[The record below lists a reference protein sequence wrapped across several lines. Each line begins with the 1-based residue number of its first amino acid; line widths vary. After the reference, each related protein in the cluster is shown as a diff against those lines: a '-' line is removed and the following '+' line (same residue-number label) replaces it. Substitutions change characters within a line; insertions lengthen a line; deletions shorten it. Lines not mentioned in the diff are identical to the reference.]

1 MKVTI
6 TQSSEMAF
14 CELRHLNQRHTENTL
29 CRREQRLERQL
40 PAEDHRKQEEMKIL
54 PSREQAPA
62 TTLTSGL
69 KPVQQEVSIVSVTVY
84 SSFGNQ
90 CRLWYFLCYTIFLNL
105 ALLLVILVCS
115 SGKEILKYSESNS

>member
-1 MKVTI
+1 MLTRAE
-6 TQSSEMAF
+6 TREM
-14 CELRHLNQRHTENTL
+14 
-29 CRREQRLERQL
+29 QL
-40 PAEDHRKQEEMKIL
+40 PAEDHRKQEGMKIL

-90 CRLWYFLCYTIFLNL
+90 CRFWYFLCYTIFLNL

-115 SGKEILKYSESNS
+115 SGKEILKYTERVIHDSPPLGLIFGK